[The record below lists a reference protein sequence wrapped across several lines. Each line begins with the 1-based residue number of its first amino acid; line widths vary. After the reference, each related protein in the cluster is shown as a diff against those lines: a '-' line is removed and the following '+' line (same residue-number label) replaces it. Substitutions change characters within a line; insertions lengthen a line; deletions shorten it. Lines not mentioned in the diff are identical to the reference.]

1 MGLLLRLPSLT
12 KMDLCMDCSIS
23 FASSLAIFCGISL
36 PRFLASMIAIL
47 WSRNLAR
54 PKEPRT
60 MNDMNGTPTRRKED
74 MGGELGD
81 GRGGGGGRV
90 EIMGSMQTRAKERV
104 FYERERNVVRGQQKR
119 V

>member
-1 MGLLLRLPSLT
+1 MLLRLPSLT

-60 MNDMNGTPTRRKED
+60 MNDMNGRPTRRKED
-74 MGGELGD
+74 MVESWGM
-81 GRGGGGGRV
+81 GGGGGGGATGGG
-90 EIMGSMQTRAKERV
+90 IMG
-104 FYERERNVVRGQQKR
+104 
-119 V
+119 